1 MQARK
6 TPNSRGQMSIATGTT
21 LAFGGTNTYQKVV
34 GTWADGFSNN
44 FTISN
49 ANDRIT
55 YTGTQTMVFLFN
67 GVADASV
74 DKACITTFGLYKNGT
89 LITGAE
95 TPHGFTSA
103 SKIGTVS
110 IARLIEL
117 KQGDFLEVWAKV
129 DTSAV
134 TITFNTLSIS
144 FFGEN

>member
-1 MQARK
+1 
-6 TPNSRGQMSIATGTT
+6 MSIAAGTT

-44 FTISN
+44 FTVSD

-55 YTGTQTMVFLFN
+55 YTGTQTEVFLFN
-67 GVADASV
+67 GVADCSV
-74 DKACITTFGLYKNGT
+74 DKACVTVFGLYKNGT
-89 LITGAE
+89 PVTGAE

-110 IARLIEL
+110 ISRLIEL
-117 KQGDFLEVWAKV
+117 KQGDYFEVWAKV
-129 DTSAV
+129 DTSTV
-134 TITFNTLSIS
+134 TITFNTLSIL